1 MCFYLSY
8 YLTPKSPTGA
18 SSIYLGENATEAQ
31 ETLAEMGYTMHQA
44 LDALDGQELPSV
56 DADSDTWTVTVEAD
70 R

>member
-1 MCFYLSY
+1 MCFYL
-8 YLTPKSPTGA
+8 TPASPTGA
-18 SSIYLGENATEAQ
+18 ASIYIGEDATEAQ